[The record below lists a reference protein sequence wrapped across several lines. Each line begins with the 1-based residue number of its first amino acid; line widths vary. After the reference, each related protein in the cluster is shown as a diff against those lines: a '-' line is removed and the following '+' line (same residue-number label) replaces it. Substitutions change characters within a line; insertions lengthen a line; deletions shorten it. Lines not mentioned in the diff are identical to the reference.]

1 MKSLAQSEGPD
12 SFCLDCFCNTR
23 RNFYN
28 PIKFRVGPSTRLRM
42 KKRMPD
48 RWTNRKLAR
57 HWTNQNSARMILRW
71 RAIPHMVQ
79 GDQFKARIDIDS
91 RGKFFVRG
99 WPCTVIEFDSE
110 WAISRFLTWLF
121 LTWQKPFW
129 FSQIA
134 ESQILESEHSDR
146 EMSEHEVAEPE
157 VTEEDN
163 ERVNTLGKK
172 TVSINI
178 EDTVSVE

>member
-1 MKSLAQSEGPD
+1 
-12 SFCLDCFCNTR
+12 
-23 RNFYN
+23 
-28 PIKFRVGPSTRLRM
+28 
-42 KKRMPD
+42 
-48 RWTNRKLAR
+48 
-57 HWTNQNSARMILRW
+57 MI
-71 RAIPHMVQ
+71 
-79 GDQFKARIDIDS
+79 
-91 RGKFFVRG
+91 
-99 WPCTVIEFDSE
+99 
-110 WAISRFLTWLF
+110 F